1 MKGFP
6 AILALIAPILFAM
19 GCRDYPERLSNKTDI
34 SRASSSAKAIDIWK
48 LPIGDYPLLRKFTNV
63 EDILLDS
70 EEGTFATDE
79 KLKALSKLG
88 FTNLLGISIFNGRLI
103 TDDGI
108 SALSGIHSLHGLA
121 LEGTAI
127 TDVSCGLMASR
138 MHLAQL
144 NVANCQGITL
154 NGLKTLAASV
164 SLQGFEFS
172 ADKLTQEQ
180 VLNLIASFKNV
191 TSCVIVDP
199 DSKLDIATITAKCA
213 EKKIHVAIKKTGALQ
228 EIYGITNSAASKK

>member
-1 MKGFP
+1 
-6 AILALIAPILFAM
+6 M

-108 SALSGIHSLHGLA
+108 TALSGIHSLHGLR
-121 LEGTAI
+121 
-127 TDVSCGLMASR
+127 SR
-138 MHLAQL
+138 GHR
-144 NVANCQGITL
+144 
-154 NGLKTLAASV
+154 
-164 SLQGFEFS
+164 
-172 ADKLTQEQ
+172 D
-180 VLNLIASFKNV
+180 
-191 TSCVIVDP
+191 
-199 DSKLDIATITAKCA
+199 
-213 EKKIHVAIKKTGALQ
+213 H
-228 EIYGITNSAASKK
+228 